1 MVGEETVKRSL
12 AISNGGFYYKE
23 EVESKREKDM
33 ITFSFYKGHSAQW
46 EKWCGGRQWVLANT
60 VGGDHSD
67 LREAW

>member
-33 ITFSFYKGHSAQW
+33 ITFSF
-46 EKWCGGRQWVLANT
+46 
-60 VGGDHSD
+60 
-67 LREAW
+67 